1 MNKIKYIL
9 VFFLLLLIPSFISA
23 KEEVNVYLFHSET
36 CMHCQAE
43 IKFLDSIKEEYN
55 LNLHYYETYFNADN
69 KELMNK
75 VKDKMNIKSQYVPF
89 TIIGNVYYIG
99 FSDTIETAI
108 LESIKNYNNKD
119 VVDKII
125 NNKDISD
132 IEIISGEIGE
142 IDTVFGK
149 FNPATVSLPI
159 ISIVLGLVDG
169 FNPCAM
175 WVLVFLIGMLLNLKN
190 KKKRIILG
198 TIFLVTSG
206 LVYLLFMVAWLNVA
220 TTAMSLKFIR
230 YIIALVAF
238 IIGIVNLRSYLKA
251 RKKDDGC
258 EVVSSNKRKKVFKF
272 IKNILSENSFLLASG
287 GIIILACAVNIIEL
301 ACSAGIPLIFTQILA
316 MNDLTTFSYILY
328 MLLYILFF
336 MVDDIVVFVIAMV
349 TLNVTG
355 ISTKYTKFSHLIG
368 GIIMILIALLLIFK
382 PSWLMLSM

>member
-43 IKFLDSIKEEYN
+43 IKFLNSIKEEYN

>member
-43 IKFLDSIKEEYN
+43 IKFLNSIKEEYN

-272 IKNILSENSFLLASG
+272 IKNILRENSFLLASG

-349 TLNVTG
+349 TLNVTV

>member
-43 IKFLDSIKEEYN
+43 IKFLESIKE
-55 LNLHYYETYFNADN
+55 D
-69 KELMNK
+69 
-75 VKDKMNIKSQYVPF
+75 
-89 TIIGNVYYIG
+89 
-99 FSDTIETAI
+99 
-108 LESIKNYNNKD
+108 NNKD

-169 FNPCAM
+169 FNPCAL

-258 EVVSSNKRKKVFKF
+258 EDV
-272 IKNILSENSFLLASG
+272 
-287 GIIILACAVNIIEL
+287 
-301 ACSAGIPLIFTQILA
+301 
-316 MNDLTTFSYILY
+316 
-328 MLLYILFF
+328 
-336 MVDDIVVFVIAMV
+336 
-349 TLNVTG
+349 
-355 ISTKYTKFSHLIG
+355 
-368 GIIMILIALLLIFK
+368 
-382 PSWLMLSM
+382 

>member
-9 VFFLLLLIPSFISA
+9 VFFLLLLIPSFTSA

-108 LESIKNYNNKD
+108 LKSIKNYNNKD

-220 TTAMSLKFIR
+220 TTAMSMKFIR

-336 MVDDIVVFVIAMV
+336 MIDDIVVFVIAMV